1 MQIVLSLLLVI
12 VIIAAAWAAFAMTF
26 GTLNIIEE
34 SVVAIFVAALFT
46 AMVMGFLIATKWIL
60 PWEGGL
66 GVVLKII
73 WVFALVYG
81 IFTAWIGSINL
92 LVPDGDPTAGEVFLV
107 SGLTV
112 MVVGSLVALSWLL
125 PSWRRQV
132 LP

>member
-60 PWEGGL
+60 PWGGGL
-66 GVVLKII
+66 GVVLKVI

>member
-1 MQIVLSLLLVI
+1 MQVVLSLLLVI
-12 VIIAAAWAAFAMTF
+12 LIIASAWAAFAMTY
-26 GTLNIIEE
+26 GTMNIIEE
-34 SVVAIFVAALFT
+34 GVMAVFVAILFT

-60 PWEGGL
+60 EWTDSL

-81 IFTAWIGSINL
+81 VFTAWVGNINL

-107 SGLTV
+107 IGLTV
-112 MVVGSLVALSWLL
+112 MVVGSLIALSWTL